1 MIPFS
6 SLSGFTSRLLIYT
19 TSFSWWSPLF
29 VAGLFAVAAW
39 QFSFFVH
46 NRIFTYTIMFLVV
59 HGIEYLLI
67 LTPDWPLHIN
77 EYLLGY
83 YPGGQTYVG
92 MALCIIFYLA
102 LALLPALIVPKKL
115 KNCL

>member
-1 MIPFS
+1 MKRT
-6 SLSGFTSRLLIYT
+6 LATNRY
-19 TSFSWWSPLF
+19 PL
-29 VAGLFAVAAW
+29 VICALGL
-39 QFSFFVH
+39 
-46 NRIFTYTIMFLVV
+46 
-59 HGIEYLLI
+59 
-67 LTPDWPLHIN
+67 
-77 EYLLGY
+77 LLGY